1 MAEPEAGTPRE
12 RYRAQVRAEIKQ
24 HAWEQIGTAGASALS
39 LNAIAKQMGLSG
51 PALYRYFAGRDE
63 LITALVREAYRSLA
77 DTLGAAAETSG
88 ADLAAL
94 AHALRGWALE
104 DPNRYFLV
112 YGTPVP
118 GYHAPDK
125 QALFAA
131 VYQQAS
137 DRLLDGTPID
147 PTRSL
152 LAQLSAG
159 LDVHFDYFAANRNTV
174 LAANRVLAG
183 DPVIQGIIT
192 DELAELSR
200 RVLDATGLRG
210 PARDTVRAALGAWLV
225 FVRALC
231 VDWLTNETFSRTELR
246 EMSLGALRGTLRA
259 VAGAERL
266 LGADD

>member
-1 MAEPEAGTPRE
+1 MTARRRLTPEERRTELLDTGARLFAAKPYHDVLMEEVAEQAGVS
-12 RYRAQVRAEIKQ
+12 RA
-24 HAWEQIGTAGASALS
+24 L
-39 LNAIAKQMGLSG
+39 
-51 PALYRYFAGRDE
+51 LYRYF
-63 LITALVREAYRSLA
+63 
-77 DTLGAAAETSG
+77 
-88 ADLAAL
+88 
-94 AHALRGWALE
+94 
-104 DPNRYFLV
+104 PN
-112 YGTPVP
+112 
-118 GYHAPDK
+118 K

-131 VYQQAS
+131 VYRQAS

-152 LAQLSAG
+152 RAQLSAG